1 MDQSNNSELQK
12 QEAKA
17 LFETFTKLSHRERS
31 ITALKEGSIV
41 FRLTGGEVYSIEC
54 SANGTEVTTGIP
66 RSTPLIEVS
75 GEAKHI
81 QAVLEGKRDAVAQF
95 MAGGLRVRGD
105 LRYLSDLA
113 LELGILK
120 QPL

>member
-1 MDQSNNSELQK
+1 MDQSNSSELQK

-17 LFETFTKLSHRERS
+17 LLETFTKLSGRGS
-31 ITALKEGSIV
+31 QITALKEGSIV
-41 FRLTGGEVYSIEC
+41 FRLTGGGVYSIDC
-54 SANGTEVTTGIP
+54 STNGAEVSTEMP
-66 RSTPLIEVS
+66 RSAPLIEIL

-81 QAVLEGKRDAVAQF
+81 QAILEGKRDAVAQF